1 MKVQYASDLHL
12 EFYDNSVFIARNPFR
27 VVGDVLVL
35 AGDTLP
41 LKEFDSYKRHRFFD
55 WCADNFKQTFLI
67 PGNHEYY
74 WDDISKY
81 PAAWRLPLRD
91 NVAMY
96 ENGNVVVDDTEF
108 ILSTLWTHI
117 PMSKWLALK
126 AGMSDFSLIKDD
138 RKPLTATSYNE
149 LHKRD
154 LEFIKLAVSR
164 SKARYKVVVTH
175 HVPSRLLVAPE
186 FVRSNL
192 GCAFT
197 VDLTDYIAD
206 SGIDLWVYGHSH
218 RSIETVIGHTR
229 MASNQV
235 GYVAYGENARSF
247 SGDRVVDLDCPADNL
262 PEHKEI
268 IFLSNRYS
276 RGNYLEQ
283 TCPDSPWYEL
293 KYHGNYLTI
302 TGEDPIVAVDP
313 EGGPY
318 IMAGSLIKGYR
329 VMEIRQ
335 SPADDRILLNLK
347 KNRLDE

>member
-74 WDDISKY
+74 RDDISKY

-108 ILSTLWTHI
+108 ILSTLWSHI

-126 AGMSDFSLIKDD
+126 AGMSDFSLIKDG

-192 GCAFT
+192 GCGFT

-347 KNRLDE
+347 KEQA

>member
-12 EFYDNSVFIARNPFR
+12 EIYDNSVFIARDPFK

-41 LKEFDSYKRHRFFD
+41 LKEFNTYKQHRFFD
-55 WCADNFKQTFLI
+55 WCAENFRETLMV

-74 WDDISKY
+74 RDDIGAY
-81 PAAWRLPLRD
+81 PDSWEKVLRP
-91 NVAMY
+91 NVHMC
-96 ENGNVVVDDTEF
+96 ENRVVRVDDTEF
-108 ILSTLWTHI
+108 ILSTLWSHI
-117 PMSKWLALK
+117 PMDKWPTLK
-126 AGMSDFSLIKDD
+126 DGMSDFSLIKNG
-138 RKPLTATSYNE
+138 RKPFTATSYNE
-149 LHKRD
+149 LHERD
-154 LEFIKLAVSR
+154 LEFIKSSVSK
-164 SKARYKVVVTH
+164 SKAKHKVVVTH

-192 GCAFT
+192 ECSFT

-218 RSIETVIGHTR
+218 RSIETVIGQTR

-235 GYVAYGENARSF
+235 GYAPYGEYARNF
-247 SGDRVVDLDCPADNL
+247 SGDRMVDLDSPLDNITD
-262 PEHKEI
+262 HKEI

-283 TCPDSPWYEL
+283 TCPGSPWYEL

-302 TGEDPIVAVDP
+302 TGGDPIVAVDP

-318 IMAGSLIKGYR
+318 IVAGSLLAGYR

-335 SPADDRILLNLK
+335 TAADDRILLKMNK
-347 KNRLDE
+347 V